1 MTGQMRTQMVVPMP
15 EVLLLA
21 RPEILA
27 LNPYKSARNLTP
39 KGAVEQNKKIFLDA
53 NESPLS
59 PVETPFLNRYPEP
72 QPRQL
77 LERFSDF
84 YGLPA
89 SMIMIGRGSDEA
101 IDLLVRVF
109 CRPGLDR
116 ILICPP
122 TYGMYEVSAKIQGAY
137 VARIPLI
144 LDSNQISIN
153 AEEIKKLFLQENQAQ
168 PIKIIFLCSPNN
180 PTGTAFDP
188 NVLKDICEAS
198 QNRCIVVIDEAYAE
212 FSDCISMTSQLSKF
226 PNLVVLRTL
235 SKAWA
240 LAGARCGVALAQSPV
255 IQLLQKIRAPY
266 PLSFP
271 SVQTVLEATDKIHE
285 KLLQERIELSRVE
298 RERLRTALLNIPTV
312 YAIYP
317 SAANFLLVKF
327 RESEKIL
334 NSLRGRGIILRDRS
348 RELGLD
354 GCIRITIGTPEENT
368 LLLSAIREVAIV

>member
-109 CRPGLDR
+109 
-116 ILICPP
+116 
-122 TYGMYEVSAKIQGAY
+122 
-137 VARIPLI
+137 
-144 LDSNQISIN
+144 
-153 AEEIKKLFLQENQAQ
+153 
-168 PIKIIFLCSPNN
+168 
-180 PTGTAFDP
+180 
-188 NVLKDICEAS
+188 
-198 QNRCIVVIDEAYAE
+198 
-212 FSDCISMTSQLSKF
+212 
-226 PNLVVLRTL
+226 
-235 SKAWA
+235 
-240 LAGARCGVALAQSPV
+240 
-255 IQLLQKIRAPY
+255 
-266 PLSFP
+266 
-271 SVQTVLEATDKIHE
+271 
-285 KLLQERIELSRVE
+285 
-298 RERLRTALLNIPTV
+298 
-312 YAIYP
+312 
-317 SAANFLLVKF
+317 
-327 RESEKIL
+327 
-334 NSLRGRGIILRDRS
+334 
-348 RELGLD
+348 
-354 GCIRITIGTPEENT
+354 
-368 LLLSAIREVAIV
+368 